1 MTGRFNVED
10 TVTGVLTGV
19 IILGF
24 ISGAG
29 FATGFPYLLNGLGYH
44 FGLKLVKTEVSAGF
58 GTSVSLPGNSVF
70 LKLTYWSAS
79 RAI

>member
-29 FATGFPYLLNGLGYH
+29 FATGFPYLRNGLGDH
-44 FGLKLVKTEVSAGF
+44 LGLKLVKTELSAGLE
-58 GTSVSLPGNSVF
+58 TSVPLAGNSVF
-70 LKLTYWSAS
+70 LKLTY
-79 RAI
+79 